1 MARAVIIDG
10 VRTPL
15 TKFNTAQKDVIA
27 ADLAMHVLREVI
39 ERAEL
44 DVHSIDHVVMGNG
57 APPADAPNI
66 ARIAALK
73 AGVPVHVPG
82 YTVQR
87 NCASGMQSI
96 TEAAQMI
103 QLGHAEVVLAGG
115 VESMSNIPFFFR
127 RSFQE
132 KMTELNRSK
141 SLAGKVK
148 TAASIRPKD
157 FSPVVGIEL
166 GLTDTYCGLN
176 MGETAEV
183 LAREYN
189 LSREAQDEYALMSH
203 QRTTAAWEEGR
214 FGNEVM
220 TLYHVTDSGEQ
231 VVVERDNGHR
241 PNQSMEAL
249 RKLRPVFDRQYGTVT
264 AGNASQLTD
273 GASALI
279 VMSEEKAK
287 SLGYTPKALIR
298 SWGYAGNDPSTMG
311 LGPAFATPIAL
322 DRAGLSLKDMQLV
335 ELNEAFAS
343 VVLANEIAFA
353 SRQFAEENLGRSAP
367 IGDLNRD
374 TMNVNGGAIAL
385 GHPIGTTGNRLVLT
399 LMMEMERRDL
409 QFGLAT
415 ECIGGGQG
423 GAMIIERQ

>member
-1 MARAVIIDG
+1 MPRAAIIEG
-10 VRTPL
+10 VRTPF
-15 TKFNTAQKDVIA
+15 TKFNTSLKEVIA
-27 ADLAMHVLREVI
+27 ADLAMHVLREII
-39 ERAEL
+39 ERTDL
-44 DVHSIDHVVMGNG
+44 DVNLIDHVVVGNG

-73 AGVPVHVPG
+73 AGIPQRVPG

-96 TEAAQMI
+96 TEAAELI
-103 QLGHAEVVLAGG
+103 QLGHAEVVIAGG

-127 RSFQE
+127 RSFQD
-132 KMTELNRSK
+132 KMTDLTRSK
-141 SLAGKVK
+141 SLVNKVR

-157 FSPVVGIEL
+157 LSPVVGIEM
-166 GLTDTYCGLN
+166 GLTDKYCGLN

-189 LSREAQDEYALMSH
+189 LSREAQDEYALVSH

-214 FGNEVM
+214 FDNEVM
-220 TLYHVTDSGEQ
+220 TVYHVTEDGRQ
-231 VVVERDNGHR
+231 VVVEQDNGYR
-241 PNQSMEAL
+241 PNQSIEAL
-249 RKLRPVFDRQYGTVT
+249 RKLHPVFDRKYGTVT

-273 GASALI
+273 GASALV

-287 SLGYTPKALIR
+287 SLGYSPKAYIR
-298 SWGYAGNDPSTMG
+298 SWGYAGNDPATMG

-322 DRAGLSLKDMQLV
+322 DRAGLSLKDIQLV

-343 VVLANEIAFA
+343 VVLANEIAFT
-353 SRQFAEENLGRSAP
+353 SREFAKENLGRTDP
-367 IGDLNRD
+367 IGQLHRD

-385 GHPIGTTGNRLVLT
+385 GHPIGATGNRLVLT
-399 LMMEMERRDL
+399 LMKEMERRDI

-423 GAMIIERQ
+423 GAMIIERE

>member
-1 MARAVIIDG
+1 MPRAAIIEG
-10 VRTPL
+10 VRTPF
-15 TKFNTAQKDVIA
+15 TKFNTSLKDVIA
-27 ADLAMHVLREVI
+27 ADLAMHVLREII
-39 ERAEL
+39 ERTDL
-44 DVHSIDHVVMGNG
+44 DVNLIDHVVVGNG

-73 AGVPVHVPG
+73 AGIPQRVPG

-96 TEAAQMI
+96 TEAAELI
-103 QLGHAEVVLAGG
+103 QLGHAEVVIAGG

-127 RSFQE
+127 RSFQD
-132 KMTELNRSK
+132 KMTDLTRSK
-141 SLAGKVK
+141 SLVNKVR
-148 TAASIRPKD
+148 TAASIRFKD
-157 FSPVVGIEL
+157 LSPVVGIEM
-166 GLTDTYCGLN
+166 GLTDKYCVLN

-189 LSREAQDEYALMSH
+189 LSREAQDEYALVSH

-214 FGNEVM
+214 FDNEVM
-220 TLYHVTDSGEQ
+220 TVYHVTEDGRQ
-231 VVVERDNGHR
+231 VVVEQDNGYR
-241 PNQSMEAL
+241 PNQSIESL
-249 RKLRPVFDRQYGTVT
+249 RKLHPVFDRKYGTVT
-264 AGNASQLTD
+264 AGKASQLTD
-273 GASALI
+273 GASALV

-287 SLGYTPKALIR
+287 SLGYSPKAYIR
-298 SWGYAGNDPSTMG
+298 SWGYAGNDPATMG

-322 DRAGLSLKDMQLV
+322 DRAGLSLKDIQLV

-343 VVLANEIAFA
+343 VVLANEIAFT
-353 SRQFAEENLGRSAP
+353 SREFAKENLGRTDP
-367 IGDLNRD
+367 IGQLLRD

-385 GHPIGTTGNRLVLT
+385 GHPIGATGNRLVLT
-399 LMMEMERRDL
+399 LMKEMERRDI

-423 GAMIIERQ
+423 GAMIIERE